1 MRKLRNRDQGPGHCV
16 PTAMPSGRATY
27 QTGRRVSEGC
37 QTGAADAATKGTT
50 MSQEQ
55 KAQVVAQAAAL
66 LGRTDDQCRQ
76 VLAQVW
82 DAAFE
87 DGRLDALD
95 ELQDRFCVC
104 MK

>member
-1 MRKLRNRDQGPGHCV
+1 MIH
-16 PTAMPSGRATY
+16 
-27 QTGRRVSEGC
+27 
-37 QTGAADAATKGTT
+37 
-50 MSQEQ
+50 EQ
-55 KAQVVAQAAAL
+55 KAQVLARAAAL

-76 VLAQVW
+76 VLGQLW

-95 ELQDRFCVC
+95 EFQDRFCVC

>member
-1 MRKLRNRDQGPGHCV
+1 MFLRQCPLDALHTSLEKGFRKE
-16 PTAMPSGRATY
+16 SGR
-27 QTGRRVSEGC
+27 V
-37 QTGAADAATKGTT
+37 AADDAPKEIT

-55 KAQVVAQAAAL
+55 KAQMLAQAAAL

-76 VLAQVW
+76 VLSHLW

-95 ELQDRFCVC
+95 EFQDRFCVC